1 MSKASRLFQPKVWE
15 IVIRI
20 LILCIFVYELI
31 KSIGLSPSS
40 KRISLIII
48 WGLGVVMELALIVR
62 SILSESRSWES
73 LKTDK
78 GRIKNIIKTRLI
90 DFISFAVIIPLL
102 MLLLGKPLTWHQFF
116 ILLAAAVIVFAL
128 FSFRDILGPGT
139 PPDTEG

>member
-1 MSKASRLFQPKVWE
+1 MSRASRIFQPKVWE

-31 KSIGLSPSS
+31 KSIGLSQSS
-40 KRISLIII
+40 RRIFLIII
-48 WGLGVVMELALIVR
+48 WGLGIVMELGLIVR

-78 GRIKNIIKTRLI
+78 GRIRKIFKTRMI
-90 DFISFAVIIPLL
+90 DFISFAVLIPLL

-116 ILLAAAVIVFAL
+116 ILLAATVIVFAL
-128 FSFRDILGPGT
+128 FSFRDILSPDT
-139 PPDTEG
+139 PPDSGE

>member
-1 MSKASRLFQPKVWE
+1 MSKASRFFQPKVWE

-31 KSIGLSPSS
+31 KSIGSSPST
-40 KRISLIII
+40 KRIVFIII
-48 WGLGVVMELALIVR
+48 WSLGVVIELALIIK
-62 SILSESRSWES
+62 SMLSKSRSWES
-73 LKTDK
+73 VKTDK
-78 GRIKNIIKTRLI
+78 GRIRKIFKTRMI

-116 ILLAAAVIVFAL
+116 ILLAAAVIVLAL
-128 FSFRDILGPGT
+128 FSFRDILGPDT

>member
-1 MSKASRLFQPKVWE
+1 MFQPKVWE

-48 WGLGVVMELALIVR
+48 WGLGVVVELALIVR

-78 GRIKNIIKTRLI
+78 GRIRNIFKTRLI

-128 FSFRDILGPGT
+128 FSFRDILGPEI
-139 PPDTEG
+139 PNEDK

>member
-1 MSKASRLFQPKVWE
+1 MSRASRLFQPKVWE
-15 IVIRI
+15 IAIRI

-48 WGLGVVMELALIVR
+48 WGLGVVVELALIVR

-78 GRIKNIIKTRLI
+78 GRIRNIFKTRLI

>member
-1 MSKASRLFQPKVWE
+1 MSKASRLFQPKVWD

-20 LILCIFVYELI
+20 LILCLFVYELI
-31 KSIGLSPSS
+31 KSIGNPPGT
-40 KRISLIII
+40 KRIALIII
-48 WGLGVVMELALIVR
+48 WSLGVVMELALIVR

-78 GRIKNIIKTRLI
+78 GRIRKIFKTRMI

-128 FSFRDILGPGT
+128 FSFRDLLGPEI
-139 PPDTEG
+139 PNEDK

>member
-48 WGLGVVMELALIVR
+48 WGLGVVVELALIVR

-78 GRIKNIIKTRLI
+78 GRIRNIFKTRLI

>member
-1 MSKASRLFQPKVWE
+1 MSRASRLFQPKVWE

-62 SILSESRSWES
+62 SILSKSRSWES

-78 GRIKNIIKTRLI
+78 GRIKKIFKTRMI
-90 DFISFAVIIPLL
+90 DFISFAVFIPLL
-102 MLLLGKPLTWHQFF
+102 MLLMGKPLTWQQFF
-116 ILLAAAVIVFAL
+116 ILLAASVIVFAL
-128 FSFRDILGPGT
+128 FSFRDILGPEI
-139 PPDTEG
+139 PNEDK